1 MDTIQNEE
9 IVSDIPA
16 ENTAVKQK
24 KLNVTSYSLLS
35 THAIN
40 NIVSIFVSTFLVSY
54 IYSVSENY
62 IFNIGLFYL
71 VQYIFMFAI
80 YNVLSIFID
89 KTNRV
94 IFYRIA
100 IIIRGLFMLSVVLF
114 GKDLAKFV
122 ALAGLIH
129 GLSEGF
135 YWSSYN
141 IMKNELIPNSLV
153 KNYSTIQL
161 SVEKFVSI
169 VIPIALG
176 KIVDAESFN
185 VTAII
190 VLVIIA
196 IQFVVS
202 FFIKSKRPENSG
214 YDLKGFFKDI
224 KNLGEKKKIVTTIF
238 ILGFVYGTI
247 SIITP
252 LNTVLIMYSFNSNFT
267 LGILTGVIS
276 FFAMLMLIF
285 LRFTKAG
292 KRNYIF
298 ILAATL
304 TVASAF
310 LLIFKV
316 NTVTVIIYNCVYTVL
331 AVVHTYFY
339 DVFRNV
345 MLKKLGLYHDIAE
358 YQCCIENALQIAR
371 IVVFAVMV
379 GAGLLGAVWGTEGIL
394 IATKV
399 LLGVSIFALP
409 IFNLCLMRY
418 EKKLIKY
425 EIL

>member
-1 MDTIQNEE
+1 M
-9 IVSDIPA
+9 
-16 ENTAVKQK
+16 
-24 KLNVTSYSLLS
+24 
-35 THAIN
+35 
-40 NIVSIFVSTFLVSY
+40 
-54 IYSVSENY
+54 
-62 IFNIGLFYL
+62 LFR
-71 VQYIFMFAI
+71 
-80 YNVLSIFID
+80 S
-89 KTNRV
+89 
-94 IFYRIA
+94 
-100 IIIRGLFMLSVVLF
+100 LSVVLF